1 MYSCV
6 HVYLLFLLFLLIL
19 LQAISHPSSDAHQ
32 DKAWQKVCPLVLRL
46 RSYYEYAQELET
58 VLNEILNTICSPE
71 MTALEHLE
79 KQQVGHSVHTLYM
92 YYCTCTCIMYYLHVL
107 LCHVLLFII
116 CVQYAH
122 KVIHLVVFVCLL
134 VCLCNQKKKNIC
146 GSSIFAKKVHTALI
160 NFIHVCHQR
169 CLLDL
174 LSRTESTISFHI
186 VVILGSSGFIMIKNP
201 CLVYRLLDPLSGSTH
216 DCSAKLF
223 VWCYPLSAKRTHG
236 TVELWLVDT
245 GYC

>member
-79 KQQVGHSVHTLYM
+79 KQQVRHSVHTLYM
-92 YYCTCTCIMYYLHVL
+92 YYCPVRSMHIRLSIR
-107 LCHVLLFII
+107 LCLF
-116 CVQYAH
+116 VS
-122 KVIHLVVFVCLL
+122 LFV
-134 VCLCNQKKKNIC
+134 CNQKKTLAGQVSLQK
-146 GSSIFAKKVHTALI
+146 
-160 NFIHVCHQR
+160 R
-169 CLLDL
+169 CIL
-174 LSRTESTISFHI
+174 LSSTLYMY
-186 VVILGSSGFIMIKNP
+186 VTRDV
-201 CLVYRLLDPLSGSTH
+201 C
-216 DCSAKLF
+216 
-223 VWCYPLSAKRTHG
+223 
-236 TVELWLVDT
+236 
-245 GYC
+245 